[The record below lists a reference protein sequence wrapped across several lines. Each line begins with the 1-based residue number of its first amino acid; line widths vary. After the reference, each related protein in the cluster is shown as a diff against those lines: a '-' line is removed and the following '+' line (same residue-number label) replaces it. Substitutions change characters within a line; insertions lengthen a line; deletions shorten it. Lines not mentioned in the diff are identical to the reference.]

1 MPYLGDESDELAA
14 DTEPVESG
22 QGNHRKK
29 TTTKGKKNKKTTAKK
44 QEKPQTRHQLK
55 NLLQRPRSRPRPRPV
70 TLLVPKSHF

>member
-29 TTTKGKKNKKTTAKK
+29 TTTKGKKKKKTTAKK
-44 QEKPQTRHQLK
+44 NRK
-55 NLLQRPRSRPRPRPV
+55 NPRLG
-70 TLLVPKSHF
+70 TN